1 MMKHLYMLPRIFT
14 LLLLFICPF
23 LAEGQTQH
31 IRLKFEDGQIKA
43 HFNSKGGE
51 RHFTLDAFMATT
63 AGSATT
69 ELVSQD
75 STGIIT
81 KKYVKYFEHACEI
94 TSVVKQTPYGLQ
106 WDIYIKGQGGDWTA
120 PVETSLQWADAGTLQ
135 FWTSWADNHQ
145 QPASEEWQDPF
156 LPAPFNNLALVY
168 GGENHLSRDAFV
180 TPIASSF
187 FKGENLGLSFIQS
200 LKDTI
205 LDLELHT
212 SANGKIA
219 YRHLNH
225 RIGSGRTVHIC
236 HQLVFHEADWRAGM
250 AWMAA
255 NYPGYFLPGEPL
267 VNKIAGCGAYSS
279 YEGKLDTAKY
289 REMGFSLNW
298 KASLDF
304 PYMGLFIPPVKSDD
318 ELWTKYRQRGVKVGD
333 GCASIS
339 RLSAYS
345 KHLAQMGFNTISY
358 FNVAEFGNGMVYPY
372 KGAPLP
378 DSELWKNPNDFVYT
392 RLKQALLKPAGILPD
407 WDERPLFSNWEDCVV
422 LDPGDPAYRAFLLEQ
437 ARLHIAKIPS
447 SAGICI
453 DRMDWQRFYNSS
465 ADDGISMV
473 QQQKTRAMVTSWK
486 EIMGQLGP
494 LMHAAHKVIFCNPL
508 DRRIDL
514 MEQVD
519 GIYDEFGYLPSS
531 LNLCAQMALL
541 KPIIAWTASK
551 DNLAPDPDAYF
562 QRHLYLGAFLTVPYP
577 GNDHCI
583 TPDTGAEKY
592 YTDYGRLLQAIKG
605 REWVMYPH
613 VVEVENGTAKANV
626 FKANGKIIIPVVLG
640 GSSGQASV
648 IIRLPFAALG
658 KQNLSIKVLYPGEKD
673 WHTIKSIKFGKEIRL
688 AVPLKRGCA
697 LISIG

>member
-1 MMKHLYMLPRIFT
+1 MKYLFNIPHLPL
-14 LLLLFICPF
+14 LLLLFYICPF
-23 LAEGQTQH
+23 LAEGQNPPV
-31 IRLKFEDGQIKA
+31 RLKFEDGQIKGY
-43 HFNSKGGE
+43 FNSKGGE
-51 RHFTLDAFMATT
+51 RRFTLDISMASTDGGAKT
-63 AGSATT
+63 Q
-69 ELVSQD
+69 LLSQD

-81 KKYVKYFEHACEI
+81 KKEIRYFEHACEI
-94 TSVVKQTPYGLQ
+94 TSVIKKTAYGLQ
-106 WDIYIKGQGGDWTA
+106 WDIYIKGKGSDWTA
-120 PVETSLQWADAGTLQ
+120 PVETSLQWADAGALQ

-145 QPASEEWQDPF
+145 KPASDEWLDPF
-156 LPAPFNNLALVY
+156 LPAPFSNLALVY

-180 TPIASSF
+180 TPIASCF
-187 FKGENLGLSFIQS
+187 LKGENLGLSFIQS

-205 LDLELHT
+205 LDLEMHT
-212 SANGKIA
+212 SADGKIA

-225 RIGSGRTVHIC
+225 RIGSMHTVHIC
-236 HQLVFHEADWRAGM
+236 HQLVLHEADWRAGM
-250 AWMAA
+250 AWMIA
-255 NYPGYFLPGEPL
+255 NYPAYFMPGEPL

-279 YEGKLDTAKY
+279 YEGELDTAKY

-318 ELWTKYRQRGVKVGD
+318 ELWTKYRQRGEKVGD
-333 GCASIS
+333 GLASIN

-345 KHLAQMGFNTISY
+345 KHLAQMDFNTISY

-372 KGAPLP
+372 KSNPVP
-378 DSELWKNPNDFVYT
+378 DSDLWKNPNDFVYKK
-392 RLKQALLKPAGILPD
+392 LKQALLKPVGVLPD

-422 LDPGDPAYRAFLLEQ
+422 LDPGDANYRAFLLEQ
-437 ARLHIAKIPS
+437 ARLHIAKIPAS
-447 SAGICI
+447 SGICI
-453 DRMDWQRFYNSS
+453 DRMDWQRFYNSN
-465 ADDGISMV
+465 ADDGISMI

-494 LMHAAHKVIFCNPL
+494 VMHAAHKVIFCNPL

-583 TPDTGAEKY
+583 TPDAGAEHY
-592 YTDYGRLLQAIKG
+592 YTDYGRLLEAIKG

-613 VVEVENGTAKANV
+613 IVEVENGTAKANI
-626 FKANGKIIIPVVLG
+626 FKANGKFIIPIVLG
-640 GSSGQASV
+640 ISAHASV

-658 KQNLSIKVLYPGEKD
+658 KPDLHIKVLYPGEKD
-673 WHTIKSIKFGKEIRL
+673 WHTIKTIKSAKEIRL

-697 LISIG
+697 LVSIG